1 MGMKKLEKI
10 FSKKG
15 FKYTQIE
22 RKGNVAIYKQECLKV
37 KNPKA
42 NYEVV
47 QIKSHNG
54 YEIGGSKIAPAEV
67 YPGTTQWGLLGWTH
81 LDLPSAEK
89 RFKKLIR
96 GLN

>member
-1 MGMKKLEKI
+1 MKKLETE
-10 FSKKG
+10 FVKKG
-15 FKYTQIE
+15 FKFTQIN
-22 RKGNVAIYKQECLKV
+22 RKGNVAIYKQESLSV
-37 KNPKA
+37 ESPKA

-54 YEIGGSKIAPAEV
+54 YEIGGSKIAAAEV
-67 YPGTTQWGLLGWTH
+67 YPGSTQWGLLGWTYQ
-81 LDLPSAEK
+81 DLPTAEK